1 VATDIALPE
10 SFKMELTMLVQIDK
24 GRKFLLIIALL
35 AVTFVAAPARAQV
48 TDSESVTMKASIEA
62 IDKTAR
68 TVTLKGPR
76 GNLVTLQAGESFKRF
91 DQLKVGDVVTATF
104 TLAVAARIR
113 KPGDPEPKEVKES
126 LTPLTEKVGAKAYA
140 EQTITVSVEEIDR
153 TAPSVTV
160 KTPDGRVLS
169 FRVKNAANLKNL
181 KVGDQVDITVS
192 LGLLLS
198 VDPPPAG

>member
-1 VATDIALPE
+1 
-10 SFKMELTMLVQIDK
+10 MELTMLGQINK
-24 GRKFLLIIALL
+24 GRTFLVMIALL
-35 AVTFVAAPARAQV
+35 AVAFVAAPARAQV

-62 IDKTAR
+62 LDKTAR

-169 FRVKNAANLKNL
+169 FRVKNAANLQNL

-198 VDPPPAG
+198 VDPPPTG

>member
-1 VATDIALPE
+1 
-10 SFKMELTMLVQIDK
+10 MLGHIK
-24 GRKFLLIIALL
+24 NTRAFLSTIALL
-35 AVTFVAAPARAQV
+35 AVAFVAAPARAQV
-48 TDSESVTMKASIEA
+48 SESESVTMKASIEA
-62 IDKTAR
+62 LDKTAR
-68 TVTLKGPR
+68 TLTLKGPR
-76 GNLVTLQAGESFKRF
+76 GNLVTLQAGQDFKRF

-104 TLAVAARIR
+104 TLAIAARIR

-140 EQTITVSVEEIDR
+140 EQTITVSIEEIDR

-160 KTPDGRVLS
+160 KTSDGRVLS
-169 FRVKNAANLKNL
+169 FRVKNAANLQGL
-181 KVGDQVDITVS
+181 KVGDQVDVTVG

>member
-1 VATDIALPE
+1 MFRKYALMIAAVVA
-10 SFKMELTMLVQIDK
+10 LTSV
-24 GRKFLLIIALL
+24 
-35 AVTFVAAPARAQV
+35 FVPAQV
-48 TDSESVTMKASIEA
+48 SDSDSVTMKASVEA

-68 TVTLKGPR
+68 SVTLKGPR
-76 GNLVTLQAGESFKRF
+76 GNLVTVYASDTFQRF

-104 TLAVAARIR
+104 TVAVAARIR
-113 KPGDPEPKEVKES
+113 KAGDPEPKEVKE
-126 LTPLTEKVGAKAYA
+126 TATVFKEKIGGKAYA

-160 KTPDGRVLS
+160 KTPDGRIVS

-181 KVGDQVDITVS
+181 KVGDQVDVTVG

-198 VDPPPAG
+198 VDPAPAGN

>member
-1 VATDIALPE
+1 MLGRNKKYRAFLP
-10 SFKMELTMLVQIDK
+10 T
-24 GRKFLLIIALL
+24 IALL
-35 AVTFVAAPARAQV
+35 AVAFIAAPAQAQV
-48 TDSESVTMKASIEA
+48 SDSESVTMKASVEA

-68 TVTLKGPR
+68 TLTLKGPR
-76 GNLVTLQAGESFKRF
+76 GNLVTLQAGEGFKRF
-91 DQLKVGDVVTATF
+91 DQLKVGDVVTATY

-113 KPGDPEPKEVKES
+113 KPGDPQPREVKEA
-126 LTPLTEKVGAKAYA
+126 LTPLTEKVGAKAYV

-160 KTPDGRVLS
+160 KTSDGRVLS
-169 FRVKNAANLKNL
+169 FRVKNVANLKEL
-181 KVGDQVDITVS
+181 KVGDTVDITVN

>member
-1 VATDIALPE
+1 MFGQINKGKAFLP
-10 SFKMELTMLVQIDK
+10 M
-24 GRKFLLIIALL
+24 IALL
-35 AVTFVAAPARAQV
+35 AVAFVAAPVRAQV
-48 TDSESVTMKASIEA
+48 AEAESVTMKASIEA

-76 GNLVTLQAGESFKRF
+76 GNLVTLQAGEAFKRF
-91 DQLKVGDVVTATF
+91 DQLKVGDVITATF

-169 FRVKNAANLKNL
+169 FRVKNVANLKGL
-181 KVGDQVDITVS
+181 KVGDQVDVTVG

>member
-1 VATDIALPE
+1 MLGRNKKYRAFLP
-10 SFKMELTMLVQIDK
+10 
-24 GRKFLLIIALL
+24 IIALL
-35 AVTFVAAPARAQV
+35 AVAFVAAPARAQV
-48 TDSESVTMKASIEA
+48 SDSESVTMKASIEA

-68 TVTLKGPR
+68 TLTLKGPR
-76 GNLVTLQAGESFKRF
+76 GNLVALQAGEDFKRF

-113 KPGDPEPKEVKES
+113 KPGDPQPKEVKES

-160 KTPDGRVLS
+160 KTSDGRVLS
-169 FRVKNAANLKNL
+169 FRVKNVANLKEL
-181 KVGDQVDITVS
+181 KVGDTVDITVG

-198 VDPPPAG
+198 VDPPPAR

>member
-1 VATDIALPE
+1 
-10 SFKMELTMLVQIDK
+10 MLGPIK
-24 GRKFLLIIALL
+24 RYRAFWPMIALL
-35 AVTFVAAPARAQV
+35 GLAFIAAPAHAQISE
-48 TDSESVTMKASIEA
+48 SESVTMRASIEA
-62 IDKTAR
+62 LDKTAR
-68 TVTLKGPR
+68 TLTLKGPR
-76 GNLVTLQAGESFKRF
+76 GNLVTLQAGEDFKRF

-113 KPGDPEPKEVKES
+113 KPGDPQPKEVKES

-153 TAPSVTV
+153 TVPSVTV

-169 FRVKNAANLKNL
+169 FRVKNVANLKDL
-181 KVGDQVDITVS
+181 KVGDQVDVTVG